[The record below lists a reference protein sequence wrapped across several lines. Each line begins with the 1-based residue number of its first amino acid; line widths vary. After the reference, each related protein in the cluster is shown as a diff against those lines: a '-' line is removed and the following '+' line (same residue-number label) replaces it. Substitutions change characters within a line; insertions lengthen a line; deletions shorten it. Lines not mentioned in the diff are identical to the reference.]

1 MLKEN
6 VLDILFDKLD
16 NSINQEVNINYCGD
30 ELFQEES
37 DNGTI
42 TFSHGEAKKWIINH
56 FDELGSVIHEMNLN
70 KYRGYSRATINP
82 FYYPEEYQVE
92 IIAYLTTKYIRYATA
107 ILGIDDNTITLSEQ
121 MVQDIKGVWDK

>member
-30 ELFQEES
+30 ELFQEELT
-37 DNGTI
+37 NGTI
-42 TFSHGEAKKWIINH
+42 TFSHDAAKEWIIDN
-56 FDELGSVIHEMNLN
+56 FDELGEVIREMNLN
-70 KYRGYSRATINP
+70 KYGGYSRATINP
-82 FYYPEEYQVE
+82 FYYPEEFHVE

-107 ILGIDDNTITLSEQ
+107 VLGIDENTITLSEQ
-121 MVQDIKGVWDK
+121 MIHDIKGVWDK

>member
-16 NSINQEVNINYCGD
+16 NFINQEVNINYCGD

-42 TFSHGEAKKWIINH
+42 TFSHDAAKEWIIDH
-56 FDELGSVIHEMNLN
+56 FDELGEVTMEMEFGR
-70 KYRGYSRATINP
+70 YRRYSRSMVNP
-82 FYYPEEYQVE
+82 FYYPEEYMVE
-92 IIAYLTTKYIRYATA
+92 IIVYLTTKYIRYATA